1 MKNKRVINPK
11 DKMGQSLLSMVNG
24 QWSIVNSSMNTE
36 QLLKKFY
43 EGISTPEEE
52 QFLTEYFLNEAH
64 IDERWKDDQHVFRLL
79 HDTQIHVPAGVSE
92 RLEETIRQMTSSPE
106 MPVKDSLSA
115 KILLNDRQTPSPKS
129 QPRRRTLY
137 YWISS
142 AAAVACLCIGLFFTT
157 RELSHP
163 KMADTFSDPEE
174 AALVARQ
181 TLAFMSTHLNNGLNK
196 VAEAEQEL
204 EKVNQLLNKH
214 LNK

>member
-11 DKMGQSLLSMVNG
+11 DKMGQSSLSMVNG
-24 QWSIVNSSMNTE
+24 KWSIVNSSMNIE

-43 EGISTPEEE
+43 KGISTPEEE
-52 QFLTEYFLNEAH
+52 RLLTEYFLHKAY
-64 IDERWKDDQHVFRLL
+64 IDERWKDDQHVFHLL
-79 HDTQIHVPAGVSE
+79 HDMQIQVPAGVSE
-92 RLEETIRQMTSSPE
+92 RLEETIRQITSSPE
-106 MPVKDSLSA
+106 IPVKDSPE
-115 KILLNDRQTPSPKS
+115 ILLNNRQSPSPKS
-129 QPRRRTLY
+129 QPRRHTLY
-137 YWISS
+137 YWISG
-142 AAAVACLCIGLFFTT
+142 AAAVACLCIGLFFAT

-174 AALVARQ
+174 AAIVARQ